1 MPTTYAHYK
10 FGKEVISAL
19 PRPLCST
26 VENHRELFD
35 IGLHGPDILFY
46 YHPMKRNTVNGQG
59 YDLHD
64 KPADLFFRHAAET
77 CEKKRKIR
85 QRQEH
90 IFTVSSVILL

>member
-1 MPTTYAHYK
+1 
-10 FGKEVISAL
+10 
-19 PRPLCST
+19 
-26 VENHRELFD
+26 
-35 IGLHGPDILFY
+35 
-46 YHPMKRNTVNGQG
+46 MKRNTVNGQG

-77 CEKKRKIR
+77 VKKRKIR

>member
-19 PRPLCST
+19 PRPLRST

-46 YHPMKRNTVNGQG
+46 YH
-59 YDLHD
+59 
-64 KPADLFFRHAAET
+64 LFHENP
-77 CEKKRKIR
+77 
-85 QRQEH
+85 
-90 IFTVSSVILL
+90 VSQKGMAMREQSGI

>member
-19 PRPLCST
+19 PRPLRST

-77 CEKKRKIR
+77 VKKAEERFPML
-85 QRQEH
+85 H
-90 IFTVSSVILL
+90 

>member
-1 MPTTYAHYK
+1 MIIKLKEKVREKRKIYAYDICTLQIW
-10 FGKEVISAL
+10 KEVISAL
-19 PRPLCST
+19 PRPLRST

-64 KPADLFFRHAAET
+64 KPADLFSAT
-77 CEKKRKIR
+77 LRK
-85 QRQEH
+85 
-90 IFTVSSVILL
+90 L

>member
-19 PRPLCST
+19 PRPLRST

-46 YHPMKRNTVNGQG
+46 YHPMKRTVR
-59 YDLHD
+59 DMTFMISRRICFSATL
-64 KPADLFFRHAAET
+64 
-77 CEKKRKIR
+77 RK
-85 QRQEH
+85 
-90 IFTVSSVILL
+90 L